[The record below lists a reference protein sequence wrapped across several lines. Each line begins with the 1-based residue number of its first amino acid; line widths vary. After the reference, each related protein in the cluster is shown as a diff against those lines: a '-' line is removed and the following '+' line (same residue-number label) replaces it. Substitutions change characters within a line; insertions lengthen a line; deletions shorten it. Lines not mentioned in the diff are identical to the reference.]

1 MRVFTELEYLNL
13 NQVQAIAL
21 GFLNWFPQLIL
32 ACFYAPHPNRLHYTM
47 ADAGVFIKL
56 EYLIYSPVSNI
67 GDIRSLE
74 EGSDEGSIVLDAD
87 EVGLD
92 TFLEQFV

>member
-1 MRVFTELEYLNL
+1 MDSHDDDGRP
-13 NQVQAIAL
+13 I
-21 GFLNWFPQLIL
+21 I
-32 ACFYAPHPNRLHYTM
+32 
-47 ADAGVFIKL
+47 
-56 EYLIYSPVSNI
+56 SPVSNI

-74 EGSDEGSIVLDAD
+74 ERSDEGSIVLDTD

>member
-1 MRVFTELEYLNL
+1 MDHKGGCYVIQMDGRRLRDQTRAQMLEVGKACGLRLFVVN
-13 NQVQAIAL
+13 
-21 GFLNWFPQLIL
+21 GFS
-32 ACFYAPHPNRLHYTM
+32 
-47 ADAGVFIKL
+47 VV
-56 EYLIYSPVSNI
+56 YSPVSNI

-74 EGSDEGSIVLDAD
+74 ERSDEGSIVLDTD

>member
-1 MRVFTELEYLNL
+1 MKRELSNITFNSSDHSHIQSRPRRVHR
-13 NQVQAIAL
+13 QGWRSRGKADGMPI
-21 GFLNWFPQLIL
+21 
-32 ACFYAPHPNRLHYTM
+32 HRRLKAARGT
-47 ADAGVFIKL
+47 DAAH
-56 EYLIYSPVSNI
+56 YSPVSNI

>member
-1 MRVFTELEYLNL
+1 MNHCNLSFAAVLESAVGTNPTPTSAHLGRETGY
-13 NQVQAIAL
+13 QAS
-21 GFLNWFPQLIL
+21 N
-32 ACFYAPHPNRLHYTM
+32 
-47 ADAGVFIKL
+47 
-56 EYLIYSPVSNI
+56 YSPVSNI

>member
-1 MRVFTELEYLNL
+1 MTLNDDS
-13 NQVQAIAL
+13 A
-21 GFLNWFPQLIL
+21 IL
-32 ACFYAPHPNRLHYTM
+32 ALPPSPPPVLAPGKKGRPVARAITY
-47 ADAGVFIKL
+47 
-56 EYLIYSPVSNI
+56 YSPVSNI